1 MPNRLF
7 QPLPL
12 HPCCLLTELLL
23 VPGARV
29 ESQLHIQMN
38 QWIDPCA
45 NRFEKKKKESKTRNN
60 ANLAPLLARSP
71 RIP

>member
-23 VPGARV
+23 VPGLV
-29 ESQLHIQMN
+29 LSPN
-38 QWIDPCA
+38 STSKCTNIDPCA
-45 NRFEKKKKESKTRNN
+45 NQVEKKRKRKKKEKKKIK
-60 ANLAPLLARSP
+60 
-71 RIP
+71 